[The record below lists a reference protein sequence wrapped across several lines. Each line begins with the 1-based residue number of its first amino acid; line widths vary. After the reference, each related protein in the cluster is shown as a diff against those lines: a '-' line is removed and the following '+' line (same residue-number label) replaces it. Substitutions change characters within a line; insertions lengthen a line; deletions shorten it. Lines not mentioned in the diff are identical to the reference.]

1 MKKIYEKAVELLVS
15 DIQDKVLKEK
25 IGTLGKKTEME
36 INEPPKN
43 IILYP
48 SEHFNDGLIETSIPL
63 TRRERR
69 KLNLKKNR
77 YEKV

>member
-1 MKKIYEKAVELLVS
+1 MNTLYEKTVELLVS

-25 IGTLGKKTEME
+25 ISTLGKKAEVE
-36 INEPPKN
+36 INEPSKN
-43 IILYP
+43 NIFYP

>member
-1 MKKIYEKAVELLVS
+1 MNTLYGKAVELLVG

-25 IGTLGKKTEME
+25 IGALGKKTEME

-69 KLNLKKNR
+69 KLERKK
-77 YEKV
+77 KK

>member
-1 MKKIYEKAVELLVS
+1 MNTLYKKAVELLVG

-25 IGTLGKKTEME
+25 ISALGEKAEMK
-36 INEPPKN
+36 INEPPKK
-43 IILYP
+43 IIFYP
-48 SEHFNDGLIETSIPL
+48 NEHFNDGLIETSIPL

>member
-1 MKKIYEKAVELLVS
+1 MNTLYEKAVELLVS

-25 IGTLGKKTEME
+25 ISTLGKEAEME

-43 IILYP
+43 IIFYP
-48 SEHFNDGLIETSIPL
+48 NKHFNDGLIKTYIPL

-69 KLNLKKNR
+69 KLERKK
-77 YEKV
+77 K